1 MRKTI
6 GIIGGMGPAAT
17 VDLMEKIIEMTE
29 AQDDQHHIPLLV
41 DSNTHIPDRT
51 LAILSDGESPVPEML
66 KSARRLEQAGA
77 DFLIIACNTAHYF
90 IPDIADQIGVPIL
103 SMLEVAAERM
113 QTDGVTSAGI
123 LATDG
128 VVNSGLYEKPLAE
141 RGIRAVYPDSGQQQ
155 EIMHLIYD
163 LIKKGVC
170 DKDHLPVSHTRKI
183 LEDMRARGAEK
194 FLLACTELP
203 IAFEHM
209 EIYEDCV
216 DPTTLLARA
225 AILKADALTA

>member
-41 DSNTHIPDRT
+41 DINTHIP
-51 LAILSDGESPVPEML
+51 AILSDGESPVPEML

-113 QTDGVTSAGI
+113 QTDGVTSIGI

-163 LIKKGVC
+163 LIKKGIC
-170 DKDHLPVSHTRKI
+170 EKDWLPVSQICRI
-183 LEDMRARGAEK
+183 LEDMRTRGAEK
-194 FLLACTELP
+194 YLLACTELP

-209 EIYEDCV
+209 GIYEDCV